1 METPNLIVVVIF
13 SIIYFAIFIIALIR
27 WILLLKRT
35 KQFLHQKIFFFLI
48 WLFCLVRIITL
59 ITFSIKR
66 NFSDND
72 LELSQ
77 TLEIEINIL
86 NTAYLLIIFALNQFK
101 AKNFLDDPN
110 AKRRKK
116 MLILI
121 FIIFDIIF
129 ITIHVT
135 LVFENFGVSEWIL
148 VSSFVIVSIGFLIYS
163 VKLSKNS
170 KDSEDSKQLKK
181 MSIIFGICT
190 FFFVIR
196 IPFLLFLQIKGK
208 TLSSTT
214 IALINIFYGISEL
227 VPLIFITFYIFQ
239 KPIKSVVM
247 ESINLQLL
255 QFNAD

>member
-1 METPNLIVVVIF
+1 METPIIIVVIF
-13 SIIYFAIFIIALIR
+13 FSILYFVVFIIALIR

-35 KQFLHQKIFFFLI
+35 KQLLHQKIFFFLI

-66 NFSDND
+66 NFSGDD
-72 LELSQ
+72 LELNQ
-77 TLEIEINIL
+77 TLEIEVNIL

-170 KDSEDSKQLKK
+170 EDSEYSKQLKK
-181 MSIIFGICT
+181 FPVIFGICT
-190 FFFVIR
+190 FFFAIK
-196 IPFLLFLQIKGK
+196 IPFLIFIEIKGK
-208 TLSSTT
+208 TLSSTN

-227 VPLIFITFYIFQ
+227 IPVILITFYIFQ
-239 KPIKSVVM
+239 KPIKSVHL
-247 ESINLQLL
+247 ENINLQLL